1 MDGDIVELNRLWEPV
16 RPYLS
21 RQVKEMYGRRGGHI
35 LEIGPFSG
43 LIFDLIRKN
52 LGTSFLMAIFPGGI
66 IDSLKKEAQTLG
78 VEERV
83 MIMESDARLSGVA
96 QTSVDLAIFRGAFFF
111 PSFFRP
117 DLTAVYKSLRVG
129 GMALMGGG
137 FGRYTPKA
145 VIERIRE
152 RSTELNLSLGRV
164 HRTEEDLRTALEAA
178 SLTGKTEIISRGG
191 LWVVLK
197 RDEG

>member
-1 MDGDIVELNRLWEPV
+1 
-16 RPYLS
+16 
-21 RQVKEMYGRRGGHI
+21 MYGRRGGHI

>member
-1 MDGDIVELNRLWEPV
+1 MDKEIVELNRLWEPV

-21 RQVKEMYGRRGGHI
+21 RQVKELYGRSGGRI

-43 LIFDLIRKN
+43 LIFDLIREN
-52 LGTSFLMAIFPGGI
+52 LGTSFLMAVFPGGI
-66 IDSLKKEAQTLG
+66 IDSLRKEARSLG
-78 VEERV
+78 LEERV
-83 MIMESDARLSGVA
+83 MVVESDAGLSGVA

-117 DLTAVYKSLRVG
+117 DLPAVYGSLRAG
-129 GMALMGGG
+129 GVALMGGG

-145 VIERIRE
+145 VIEHIRG

-164 HRTEEDLRTALEAA
+164 HRTEEDLKAALDSAA
-178 SLTGKTEIISRGG
+178 LAGKAEIISSGG

-197 RDEG
+197 RGED